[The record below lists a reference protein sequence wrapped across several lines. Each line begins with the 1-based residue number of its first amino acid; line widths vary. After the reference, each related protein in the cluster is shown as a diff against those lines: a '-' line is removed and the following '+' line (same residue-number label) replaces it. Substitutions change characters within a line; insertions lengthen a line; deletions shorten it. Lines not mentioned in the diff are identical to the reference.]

1 MIFRSRGPKAFI
13 IVMAIFLI
21 IYIVSMVVTGGQS
34 VEGHWSIEF

>member
-13 IVMAIFLI
+13 IVMAVFLI
-21 IYIVSMVVTGGQS
+21 VYIVVMVATGGQG